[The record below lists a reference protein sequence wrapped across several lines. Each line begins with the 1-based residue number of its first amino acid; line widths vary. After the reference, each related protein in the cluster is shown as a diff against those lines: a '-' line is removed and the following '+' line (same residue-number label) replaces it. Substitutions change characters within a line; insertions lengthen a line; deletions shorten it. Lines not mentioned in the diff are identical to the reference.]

1 MIESR
6 AGVSPDPW
14 LADLVGCPVYRVDVP
29 TADALAALDAALD
42 RQPRAFVYAKCAT
55 TDIAAAA
62 RLSGH
67 GFYVVDTNVTLDA
80 TPADVRRA
88 APARRNSNI
97 SVRTV
102 SAGDVDEVLR
112 IAGSC
117 FRYTRFHLDPAIPR
131 DVADAVKREWIR
143 SYVERRRGDRL
154 FVALSGGTP
163 VGFLAAL
170 LTADRAPAAIID
182 LVGVDTSAQ
191 RTGVGV
197 ALVDAFAATFEDRCE
212 RLEVGTQAA
221 NVPSLR
227 LYAALGFSV
236 CRTAYV
242 FHRHVPGSGS
252 TL

>member
-1 MIESR
+1 MIEPR
-6 AGVSPDPW
+6 AGVSADPW
-14 LADLVGCPVYRVDVP
+14 LADLFGCPVYRVEAATDES
-29 TADALAALDAALD
+29 LAALDVALG
-42 RQPRAFVYAKCAT
+42 RQARAFVYAKCAT

-67 GFYVVDTNVTLDA
+67 GFYIVDTNVTLDA
-80 TPADVRRA
+80 TPAEVRRA
-88 APARRNSNI
+88 AAARRNSNV
-97 SVRTV
+97 SVRTL
-102 SAGDVDEVLR
+102 SAADADEVLR

-154 FVALSGGTP
+154 FVALREGKP
-163 VGFLAAL
+163 VGFLAAM
-170 LTADRAPAAIID
+170 LTADRSPAAIID
-182 LVGVDTSAQ
+182 LVGVDTPAQ
-191 RTGVGV
+191 QTGVGV
-197 ALVDAFAATFEDRCE
+197 ALVDAFAAAFEGGCE
-212 RLEVGTQAA
+212 RLAVGTQAA

-242 FHRHVPGSGS
+242 LHRHVPASGS
-252 TL
+252 IL